1 MAWCPWLWHARW
13 GYGGCIL
20 AVGYGE
26 LGVQHITPLDAL
38 YGRRVLT
45 GFRDVSREERQ
56 HRDFPTRGSVQ
67 FYTATY

>member
-1 MAWCPWLWHARW
+1 M
-13 GYGGCIL
+13 
-20 AVGYGE
+20 GYGE